1 MKQGTRT
8 QGIRTLALAVFIGA
22 AMQGGC
28 ALDTKPGAESIITA
42 FQGPTIADAAEWSV
56 DKFDADKRY
65 RGTLIL
71 ANQPFAGEELYL
83 KLFIDNVN
91 DEDPRVR
98 AASVRAI
105 ANHGKPE
112 HGKLLIARLKD
123 AEPLVRKEAAR
134 GLQRLSS
141 ADAIAPLILASREP
155 DLDRKDS
162 EGEMYESVRI
172 EAVDALGQY
181 PDDKVIQALVQSLAD
196 TRLAVN
202 RTAHNSLRT
211 LTGQDFGLD
220 RRAWLDWYKA
230 TTSPFDAR
238 ALYTYN
244 TFSRRQKWWE
254 YIPFV
259 PKPPNEVASIPNGMP
274 LPGVK

>member
-8 QGIRTLALAVFIGA
+8 QGIKTLALAVFIGA
-22 AMQGGC
+22 AMTGGC
-28 ALDTKPGAESIITA
+28 ALDTKPGAESIMTA
-42 FQGPTIADAAEWSV
+42 FSGPTIGEAAEWAV

-71 ANQPFAGEELYL
+71 ANQSFAGEELYM
-83 KLFIDNVN
+83 KLFIDNID
-91 DEDPRVR
+91 DEDARVR

-105 ANHGKPE
+105 AHHGKPE
-112 HGKLLIARLKD
+112 QGKLLVAKLKD
-123 AEPLVRKEAAR
+123 AEPMVRKEAAR

-141 ADAIAPLILASREP
+141 IDAIAPLIAVSREP
-155 DLDRKDS
+155 EMDRKDAV
-162 EGEMYESVRI
+162 GEPFEAVRI

-196 TRLAVN
+196 SNLAVN

-211 LTGQDFGLD
+211 LTGQDFGLE

-230 TTSPFDAR
+230 AKSPFDAR

-244 TFSRRQKWWE
+244 VFSRRQKWWE

>member
-1 MKQGTRT
+1 MNQRTRST
-8 QGIRTLALAVFIGA
+8 RTLALAVGVSG
-22 AMQGGC
+22 MLLSGC

-42 FQGPTIADAAEWSV
+42 FSGPTVAEAAEWSV
-56 DKFDADKRY
+56 DKYDADKRY

-71 ANQPFAGEELYL
+71 SNQPFAGDDLYL
-83 KLFIDNVN
+83 KLFLDNIN
-91 DEDPRVR
+91 DEDARVR
-98 AASVRAI
+98 SASVRAI

-112 HGKLLIARLKD
+112 QAQLLITKLKD
-123 AEPLVRKEAAR
+123 VEAMVRKEAAR

-141 ADAIAPLILASREP
+141 TDAIDPLIEISREP
-155 DLDRKDS
+155 DVDRKDS
-162 EGEMYESVRI
+162 GGEAEEAVRV
-172 EAVDALGQY
+172 EAVDALGQF
-181 PDDKVIQALVQSLAD
+181 PNDKVVQALVQSLAD

-202 RTAHNSLRT
+202 RSAHNSLRT

-220 RRAWLDWYKA
+220 RRAWLDWYKD
-230 TTSPFDAR
+230 TKDPFKAR

-244 TFSRRQKWWE
+244 VFSRGYKWWE

-259 PKPPNEVASIPNGMP
+259 PKPPNETTSIPNGMI